1 MFSHDV
7 LNSAN
12 NLPGFKYAS
21 QEFSKGDRG
30 LGIGVRGKIGE
41 NEI

>member
-21 QEFSKGDRG
+21 QEMSKGDRG
-30 LGIGVRGKIGE
+30 LGIGVRGKFWG